1 MFFMSVVDC
10 CVASFGMVETTD
22 GVTVDAVI
30 GRSGRM
36 VEFPF
41 ASVGLCGA
49 GDGAG
54 LGGCAITGV
63 PFVAIKDKC

>member
-1 MFFMSVVDC
+1 MTEG
-10 CVASFGMVETTD
+10 VA
-22 GVTVDAVI
+22 VDAVM
-30 GRSGRM
+30 GRSGRTL
-36 VEFPF
+36 ELPF

-63 PFVAIKDKC
+63 PLVAIEDECQ